1 MYLLWAIP
9 ITCAILGLT
18 LYRLGARLEQK
29 VRKGQHMARDKLIG
43 SWCSGSLKN
52 EDIMLPHITALQ
64 EMLDTHEGV
73 RDQEEIDKARR
84 ELEEIERRQ
93 SGTDY
98 FESEE
103 ADFDLQELQRLLND
117 FAPGGHYWGSHPG
130 DGADFGFW
138 PQSDY

>member
-1 MYLLWAIP
+1 
-9 ITCAILGLT
+9 
-18 LYRLGARLEQK
+18 
-29 VRKGQHMARDKLIG
+29 MARDKLIG

-117 FAPGGHYWGSHPG
+117 FAPDGHYWGSHPG